1 VALCKVKRPAGF
13 LVSLY
18 RKEPDLRDGNMENT
32 MALDI
37 LQRIQVGLDEKR
49 QNVTEF
55 LETASEEEK
64 DVCLCDDTSCI
75 EDHIH
80 VIDESLEKIENHT
93 LGVCE
98 VCHGV
103 VDPALLEMDYTA
115 SVCLDHYTDAERRR
129 LESELELSQI
139 VQRALLPQHMPSIS
153 GVEVAAFSRPA
164 EIIGGDYFDFFKF
177 RDGSH
182 GLVIADVSG
191 HGVSAGMLMSSL
203 QTSIQTLAP
212 YADSPAEILERIN
225 HFYIHNINFTTFVT
239 VFLARFDPITLTLTY
254 VNAGHNPPAVF
265 RSGSGQ
271 VTWLIPTAPAVGL
284 AEIFRPRTESITLSK
299 GDSLLLY
306 TDGVT
311 EVLNT
316 SNEQFGQDRLA
327 ELFLQNTHLTAP
339 NILQTVLQQTSA
351 FGDTLADDL
360 TMVALKIAS

>member
-1 VALCKVKRPAGF
+1 
-13 LVSLY
+13 
-18 RKEPDLRDGNMENT
+18 
-32 MALDI
+32 MAIDI
-37 LQRIQVGLDEKR
+37 FQRIQWGLDEKR

-55 LETASEEEK
+55 LETASEEVK
-64 DVCLCDDTSCI
+64 DVCLGDDDTCI
-75 EDHIH
+75 EEHIH
-80 VIDESLEKIENHT
+80 VIDECLEKIDNHM
-93 LGVCE
+93 LGICE
-98 VCHGV
+98 ICHGKV
-103 VDPALLEMDYTA
+103 EAELLAMDYTA
-115 SVCLDHYTDAERRR
+115 AVCLDHYSDEERRR
-129 LESELELSQI
+129 LESELELSQV
-139 VQRALLPQHMPSIS
+139 VQRALLPQSAPRIS

-203 QTSIQTLAP
+203 QTAIQTMAP

-225 HFYIHNINFTTFVT
+225 RFYIHNINFTTFVT

-254 VNAGHNPPAVF
+254 VNAGHNPPAVY
-265 RSGSGQ
+265 RSGSS
-271 VTWLIPTAPAVGL
+271 VINWLVSTAPAIGL
-284 AEIFRPRTESITLSK
+284 AESFYPRTETVTLSK

-316 SNEQFGQDRLA
+316 RNEQFGQDRLA
-327 ELFLQNTHLTAP
+327 ELFLQSIHLTAP

-351 FGDTLADDL
+351 FGDNKSLADDL
-360 TMVALKIAS
+360 TMVALKISS